1 MTEQPPLAELVD
13 AMPEA
18 GAMDDIFAEPASH
31 TAEKTVV
38 ARATDLAGV
47 LVLKHDDTFLLTDAR
62 GDIELDHRGLGLY
75 CGDTRFLSLYELR
88 VNGVR
93 PVVLRTGNAVGYH
106 STLQLTNPDLVER
119 LHDADASEI
128 VLRRHSLGIVRERLV
143 ADGFA
148 ELIAIDNFTMEPEL
162 ARLTIRLDADYADIF
177 EIRGLVRERRGE
189 RLANSGDAGHIVFG
203 YRGLDGVVRRT

>member
-1 MTEQPPLAELVD
+1 MTEQPPLAEVVD
-13 AMPEA
+13 LPEA
-18 GAMDDIFAEPASH
+18 ESADDIFAEPTTH
-31 TAEKTVV
+31 TVAQPPEV

-119 LHDADASEI
+119 TADADGSEI

-148 ELIAIDNFTMEPEL
+148 ELIAIDNFTMDPER
-162 ARLTIRLDADYADIF
+162 ARLTVRLDADFADIF
-177 EIRGLVRERRGE
+177 EIRGLVRERP
-189 RLANSGDAGHIVFG
+189 
-203 YRGLDGVVRRT
+203 RRTAAQLGRCRPRRIRLPRP